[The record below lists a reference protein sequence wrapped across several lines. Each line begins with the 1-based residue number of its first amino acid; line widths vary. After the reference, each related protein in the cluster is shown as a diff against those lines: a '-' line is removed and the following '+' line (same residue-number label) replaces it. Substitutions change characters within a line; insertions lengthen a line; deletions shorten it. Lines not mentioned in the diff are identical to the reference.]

1 MYQHI
6 QVPAEGQKISVNED
20 CTLNVPNHPII
31 PFIEGDGVGVD
42 VTPVMIKVIDAAVAR
57 SYGGERRIHW
67 MEIFASEK
75 TTHVYEPN
83 V

>member
-31 PFIEGDGVGVD
+31 PFIEGDGGGVD
-42 VTPVMIKVIDAAVAR
+42 VTPVMFKVIGLLVL
-57 SYGGERRIHW
+57 
-67 MEIFASEK
+67 
-75 TTHVYEPN
+75 P
-83 V
+83 